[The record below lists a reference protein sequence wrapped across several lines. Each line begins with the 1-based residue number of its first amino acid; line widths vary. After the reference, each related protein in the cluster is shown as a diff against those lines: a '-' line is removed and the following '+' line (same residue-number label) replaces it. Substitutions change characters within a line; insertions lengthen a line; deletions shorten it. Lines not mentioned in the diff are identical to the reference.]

1 MTHVLILGAE
11 GQLGTA
17 LQDVFGGRPDT
28 RVTLG
33 DLPDFDITKPETV
46 DQVADLA
53 PDVVINAAAWT
64 NVDAAEENPELVF
77 AVNSLGSHYLAAGC
91 ARCDALM
98 VQISTNEVFPG
109 APGRFYFEYD
119 QPSPS
124 GVYARS
130 KLAGET
136 AVRTT
141 WRRSMVVRVAWM
153 FGPGGSNFPSKIVA
167 AAKRHGQLRVVDDEI
182 GNPTYAPDA
191 AAGIAKLVEHDLP
204 GIYHLVNEGYTSRF
218 NFAAEVLRQSACEVP
233 LTPIRADE
241 WERASQPPLHAV
253 VVNQA
258 AAALGVRQRPWQ
270 EALAAYVAAQ
280 DAMDAGKRQ

>member
-1 MTHVLILGAE
+1 MTDILILGAN
-11 GQLGTA
+11 GQLGNA
-17 LQDVFGGRPDT
+17 LQDVFSQQSEIRIT
-28 RVTLG
+28 VG

-46 DQVADLA
+46 EQVADLA

-64 NVDAAEENPELVF
+64 NVDAAEENAELVF
-77 AVNSLGSHYLAAGC
+77 AVNSLGPHYLAAGC

-109 APGRFYFEYD
+109 RPGRFYFEYD
-119 QPSPS
+119 QPGPS

-136 AVRTT
+136 AVRST

-153 FGPGGSNFPSKIVA
+153 FGPGGNNFPSKILA
-167 AAKRHGQLRVVDDEI
+167 AADKHGQLRVVNDEI

-191 AAGIAKLVEHDLP
+191 AAGIAKLIDHDRP
-204 GIYHLVNEGYTSRF
+204 GIYHLINDGYTSRF
-218 NFAAEVLRQSACEVP
+218 DFAAEVLRQSGRDVP
-233 LTPIRADE
+233 LTPIHVAD
-241 WERASQPPLHAV
+241 WPRPSKPPLHAV

-258 AAALGVRQRPWQ
+258 AAALGIRQRPWQ
-270 EALAAYVAAQ
+270 EALADYVRAEQALALQ
-280 DAMDAGKRQ
+280 ST